1 MVIGFAVGFSL
12 SHGYKFQLF
21 YCYCVQVAP
30 ECTVGLFRIQANAW
44 HNCALTRV
52 LFIFLLGKFIPQQCS
67 KHCSH
72 AMLISCSN
80 TRITSPGISLARF
93 LVSVSPLRVTS
104 PSSTKYLACPPVYPM
119 PVAFNKAMSSM

>member
-44 HNCALTRV
+44 HNCALTNV
-52 LFIFLLGKFIPQQCS
+52 NSQVFDYPLFVRPVSRPIANFFRCI
-67 KHCSH
+67 
-72 AMLISCSN
+72 
-80 TRITSPGISLARF
+80 GILHIALQTTTF
-93 LVSVSPLRVTS
+93 LV
-104 PSSTKYLACPPVYPM
+104 
-119 PVAFNKAMSSM
+119 